1 MEENLRQSMSTKKP
15 GDAGG
20 GEDASSPAE
29 AGPMRT
35 DEEASPAPFIPV
47 PPSPPPAEETKE
59 EEQKTKVAEKMLAE
73 AVKASKEQ
81 DVEPQSDSDGLD

>member
-15 GDAGG
+15 GDAAG
-20 GEDASSPAE
+20 GENATPAE
-29 AGPMRT
+29 AGT
-35 DEEASPAPFIPV
+35 TNADEEAPPAPFIPV

-59 EEQKTKVAEKMLAE
+59 EEQTAKVAEMMLAE
-73 AVKASKEQ
+73 AVKASEEQ

>member
-1 MEENLRQSMSTKKP
+1 MEENFRQSMSTKKP

-20 GEDASSPAE
+20 DAATPAE
-29 AGPMRT
+29 AEPAKT
-35 DEEASPAPFIPV
+35 DEDAPSAPFVPV
-47 PPSPPPAEETKE
+47 PPPPTPAEETKE
-59 EEQKTKVAEKMLAE
+59 EEQKTKVAEMMLAE